1 MIQSSDI
8 WQQSQ
13 GDIHS
18 IGKYEQLLVEKW
30 SRVWDQSK
38 IKDWLDTNYIIKS

>member
-8 WQQSQ
+8 WQQLQ

-18 IGKYEQLLVEKW
+18 IGKDELLVEKW
-30 SRVWDQSK
+30 SIEFEVKANLGID
-38 IKDWLDTNYIIKS
+38 